1 MTANAETTIVIE
13 PADPRLPKARKL
25 VEELDALLISLYPM
39 ESNHLVA
46 IDRLAEP
53 DTRFFIAEV
62 GGKALGCGA
71 IMLVGEAYAE
81 VKRVY
86 VAPAARGLGL
96 AKLLLARLEEE
107 TLSHGLRLLR
117 LETGRYQP
125 EALGLFASMGFR
137 LCGPFGD
144 YPSDDPNSIFM
155 EKALG

>member
-1 MTANAETTIVIE
+1 MNPNATVVIE
-13 PADPRLPKARKL
+13 PVDPRLPKARKL

-53 DTRFFIAEV
+53 DTRFYIAEV
-62 GGKALGCGA
+62 DGKAVGCGA
-71 IMLVGEAYAE
+71 IMLVDGSYAE

-86 VAPAARGLGL
+86 VAPAGRRLGL
-96 AKLLLARLEEE
+96 AKLLLARLEVEA
-107 TLSHGLRLLR
+107 LNNGLRLMR

-125 EALGLFASMGFR
+125 EALALFEATGFR
-137 LCGPFGD
+137 LCGAFGD

-155 EKALG
+155 EKALD

>member
-1 MTANAETTIVIE
+1 MNAGIIIVG
-13 PADPRLPKARKL
+13 PADPRLPKARQL
-25 VEELDALLISLYPM
+25 VEELDALMISLYPT

-53 DTRFFIAEV
+53 DTRFFVAEV
-62 GGKALGCGA
+62 DGKALGCGA
-71 IMLVGEAYAE
+71 IMLVGDSYAE

-86 VAPAARGLGL
+86 VAPAGRGLGL
-96 AKLLLARLEEE
+96 AKLLLTRLEEE
-107 TLSHGLRLLR
+107 TLRNGLRMLR

-125 EALGLFASMGFR
+125 EALGLFDSMGFR
-137 LCGPFGD
+137 LCGSFGD

>member
-1 MTANAETTIVIE
+1 MTITIE
-13 PADPRLPKARKL
+13 PIDPRLPKARKL

-53 DTRFFIAEV
+53 DTRFFIAETD
-62 GGKALGCGA
+62 GTALGCGA
-71 IMLVGEAYAE
+71 IMLVGKSYAE

-86 VAPAARGLGL
+86 VAPAGRGLGL
-96 AKLLLARLEEE
+96 AKRLIARLEEE
-107 TLSHGLRLLR
+107 TLRNGLRLLR

-125 EALGLFASMGFR
+125 EALGLFEAMGFK
-137 LCGPFGD
+137 LCGSFGD

>member
-1 MTANAETTIVIE
+1 MKNILIE
-13 PADPRLPKARKL
+13 PADPRTPNARKL
-25 VEELDALLISLYPM
+25 VEALDALMISLYPM

-62 GGKALGCGA
+62 DGKALGCGA
-71 IMLVGEAYAE
+71 IMIVGDAYAE

-86 VAPAARGLGL
+86 VAPEGRGLGL
-96 AKLLLARLEEE
+96 GKKRMVRREQG
-107 TLSHGLRLLR
+107 TRPHGLRWMR

-125 EALGLFASMGFR
+125 EALGLFEAMGFTLR
-137 LCGPFGD
+137 GSFGD

-155 EKALG
+155 EKAVR

>member
-1 MTANAETTIVIE
+1 MTSDMTVIIE
-13 PADPRLPKARKL
+13 PVDPRLPKARKL

-53 DTRFFIAEV
+53 DTRFFIAAV
-62 GGKALGCGA
+62 DGKAVGCGA
-71 IMLVGEAYAE
+71 IMLVDGSYAE

-86 VAPAARGLGL
+86 VAPAGRRLGL
-96 AKLLLARLEEE
+96 AKLLLARLEVEA
-107 TLSHGLRLLR
+107 LNNGLRLMR

-125 EALGLFASMGFR
+125 EALALFEATGFR
-137 LCGPFGD
+137 LCGAFGD

-155 EKALG
+155 EKALD